1 MIKMKIKNEAEDRGR
16 ISRVL
21 DFRSKVFSYKWIEMC
36 SNYAITFV
44 YWSNLKIQ
52 YKRLVTVI
60 FRLSKYCKC
69 TSNCIR
75 WHVISHVEICVSIS
89 KQLNMRLPI
98 FSWIE
103 LECTHDDKSLIQNI
117 KTDSKD
123 FQLFCK
129 LHMRLVKY
137 CWGRWIYIFDKSAT
151 EHR

>member
-1 MIKMKIKNEAEDRGR
+1 MKKMIIKNEDDDRGR

-21 DFRSKVFSYKWIEMC
+21 DFRSKLFSYKRIEKC

-89 KQLNMRLPI
+89 KQLNMRFPI

-103 LECTHDDKSLIQNI
+103 LKCTHDDKSLKRNI
-117 KTDSKD
+117 KRFSVILQVTYEVSEI
-123 FQLFCK
+123 LF
-129 LHMRLVKY
+129 RAVN
-137 CWGRWIYIFDKSAT
+137 IYIFDKSAT

>member
-1 MIKMKIKNEAEDRGR
+1 MKIKNEAEDRGR

-21 DFRSKVFSYKWIEMC
+21 EFRSKLFSYKRIEKC
-36 SNYAITFV
+36 SNYDITFV

-89 KQLNMRLPI
+89 KRLNMRFPI

-103 LECTHDDKSLIQNI
+103 LKCTHDDKSLNQNNKNRFKGFSVI
-117 KTDSKD
+117 LQVTYEVSEI
-123 FQLFCK
+123 L
-129 LHMRLVKY
+129 LRTVN
-137 CWGRWIYIFDKSAT
+137 IYL
-151 EHR
+151 R

>member
-1 MIKMKIKNEAEDRGR
+1 MKKMKIKNEAEDRGR

-21 DFRSKVFSYKWIEMC
+21 DFRSKLFSYKRIEKC

-89 KQLNMRLPI
+89 KRLNMRFPI

-103 LECTHDDKSLIQNI
+103 LECTHDDKSLNQNI

-137 CWGRWIYIFDKSAT
+137 CWGQWIYIFDKSAT

>member
-1 MIKMKIKNEAEDRGR
+1 MKKMIIKNEAEDRGI

-21 DFRSKVFSYKWIEMC
+21 DFRSKLFSYKRIEKC
-36 SNYAITFV
+36 SNHAITFV

-89 KQLNMRLPI
+89 KRLNMRFPI

-103 LECTHDDKSLIQNI
+103 LECTHDDKSLNQNKNRFKGFSVI
-117 KTDSKD
+117 LQVTYEVSEI
-123 FQLFCK
+123 L
-129 LHMRLVKY
+129 LRTVN
-137 CWGRWIYIFDKSAT
+137 IYL
-151 EHR
+151 R

>member
-1 MIKMKIKNEAEDRGR
+1 MKKMIIKNEAEDRGI

-21 DFRSKVFSYKWIEMC
+21 DFRSKLFSYKRIEKC
-36 SNYAITFV
+36 SNHAFTFV

-89 KQLNMRLPI
+89 KRLNMRFPI

-103 LECTHDDKSLIQNI
+103 LKCTHDDKSLKRNI
-117 KTDSKD
+117 KRFSVILQVTYEVSEI
-123 FQLFCK
+123 LF
-129 LHMRLVKY
+129 RAVN
-137 CWGRWIYIFDKSAT
+137 IYIFDKSAT